1 MFEIDSE
8 MAAKLRER
16 RARKQ
21 LTLQEAANEVGISR
35 LTLGDI
41 ENEKRVRVYRKVYE
55 KLVNWLINEKMEVK

>member
-1 MFEIDSE
+1 MFEIDVE

-21 LTLQEAANEVGISR
+21 LTLQQASEEIGISR

-41 ENEKRVRVYRKVYE
+41 ENRKRIKVYRTVYE
-55 KLVNWLINEKMEVK
+55 KLVNWLVNQKEVI

>member
-21 LTLQEAANEVGISR
+21 LTLQEAAEEVGVSR

-55 KLVNWLINEKMEVK
+55 KLVNWLVNERIEVK